1 MKTYNCVH
9 CGKETKW
16 GDSKLNKYC
25 SNTCHAAHRRSE
37 ILKEWLNGTYFNK
50 KGVPPDIAKEWISE
64 QQGHKCLLCGIK
76 DWNGKPIVFQFDH
89 IDGNPDHNTKEN
101 IRMVCPN
108 CHSQTE
114 TYGVKNKN
122 SKNSRRNNYRRQNY
136 KNNIALAQLD

>member
-1 MKTYNCVH
+1 MKTYNCIN
-9 CGKETKW
+9 CGKETSW
-16 GDSKLNKYC
+16 GNSKANKYC
-25 SNTCHAAHRRSE
+25 DNGCQQSHRRSA
-37 ILKEWLNGTYFNK
+37 ILQEWLSGTYFNK
-50 KGVPPDIAKEWISE
+50 KGTPPDVAKEWIRA
-64 QQGHKCLLCGIK
+64 QQGNKCLICGIT

-122 SKNSRRNNYRRQNY
+122 SKNSRRNRYRRENY
-136 KNNIALAQLD
+136 KSISSSTRL